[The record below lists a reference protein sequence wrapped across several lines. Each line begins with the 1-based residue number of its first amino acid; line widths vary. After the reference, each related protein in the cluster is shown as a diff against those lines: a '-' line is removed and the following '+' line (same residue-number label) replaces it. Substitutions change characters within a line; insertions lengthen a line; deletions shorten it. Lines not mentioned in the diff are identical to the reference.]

1 MPLFVIYI
9 SVIVALFLLI
19 NTMGKKEKFTSS
31 AIEHPSK
38 CRSCQHQLPPR
49 YAWMGQKTKCFS
61 CVNQTL
67 RMCGDPSAAYDEFP
81 SRYFNGVAK
90 LGYM

>member
-31 AIEHPSK
+31 ATDHPHG
-38 CRSCQHQLPPR
+38 CMHQFPPR
-49 YAWMGQKTKCFS
+49 YALIGQKTKCFS

-67 RMCGDPSAAYDEFP
+67 RMCGDPSAAYDELP
-81 SRYFNGVAK
+81 SRHFNGIAK

>member
-31 AIEHPSK
+31 VINHPSK
-38 CRSCQHQLPPR
+38 CYSCEQFPPR
-49 YAWMGQKTKCFS
+49 YACMGQKTKCFS
-61 CVNQTL
+61 CINQAM
-67 RMCGDPSAAYDEFP
+67 RMCGDLSAAYNELP
-81 SRYFNGVAK
+81 SRYFNGIAK